1 MHSDYDAFMCI
12 NVHKFVFQF
21 TTAELPDFDATRA
34 DDSYV
39 KMHTNAHK
47 CRKMRRNAYKCA
59 GLVDHTYIHKRRRV
73 DSRLDS
79 HGSMQH
85 GPDGLRTGCDRVPM

>member
-1 MHSDYDAFMCI
+1 MSCILMHSDYDAFMCI

-39 KMHTNAHK
+39 KMHTNAHMHK
-47 CRKMRRNAYKCA
+47 NAPECIQMRRTRGPHIHTQETPS
-59 GLVDHTYIHKRRRV
+59 GLKA
-73 DSRLDS
+73 RLTWKHAAWTRWAS
-79 HGSMQH
+79 
-85 GPDGLRTGCDRVPM
+85 DGL